1 MGDIQAKMLLGKE
14 VASSLETTYKLEV
27 DRLLNNGIVPGLA
40 VILIGSNAASKVYVR
55 SKARYFEKMKCY
67 SETFTFDDNLNEV
80 DILNLISKLNVN
92 NKFHGILVQLPIPRH
107 IDESKILKAI
117 NPKKDVDGFHPMN
130 FGKLFQGQPV
140 FVPCTPNGIMK
151 MIDYYGFTMEGK
163 NVVILGRSNI
173 VGKPMFALLSQKF
186 KNGNATV
193 TLCHTGTPDMTI
205 YTKNADVIIVAVG
218 QPKLLKKDMVKDGVI
233 LIDVGINRV
242 DDNSEKGY
250 RLVGDID
257 FESVKSVAKA
267 ITPVPGGVG
276 PMTITMLFINTI
288 QSAMMT
294 LDA

>member
-1 MGDIQAKMLLGKE
+1 
-14 VASSLETTYKLEV
+14 
-27 DRLLNNGIVPGLA
+27 
-40 VILIGSNAASKVYVR
+40 
-55 SKARYFEKMKCY
+55 
-67 SETFTFDDNLNEV
+67 
-80 DILNLISKLNVN
+80 
-92 NKFHGILVQLPIPRH
+92 
-107 IDESKILKAI
+107 
-117 NPKKDVDGFHPMN
+117 
-130 FGKLFQGQPV
+130 
-140 FVPCTPNGIMK
+140 MK